1 MMSFMIATLRL
12 GKTSVDAINRLNAE
26 TVGLKEPAIEISVV
40 CTQVPTSFSEG
51 HYVVIWL
58 GSDNN
63 KGQATSWKQGFK
75 ALGKVLEVNRSGGF
89 QDTCE
94 TIVSIGYIFPEAV
107 SRLDILRE
115 APTAYYWASAMP
127 IIGLDDHSNQTIRI
141 IDEDEE
147 RSEVPALFYILNAV
161 SKGFFESITDVYPDL
176 REAFDYN
183 PPSPVAQTNVTSTDV
198 QERVIG
204 GNNYLLYGVP
214 GSGKSYTVKTE
225 YCNDPARMERVVF
238 HPDYTYSD
246 FVGQIL
252 PKTDGENISYI
263 FVPGPFTKLLKKAY
277 QDPANEYFLIIE
289 EINRGNA
296 PAIFGEVFQL
306 LDRSLDGISEY
317 VISNSDI
324 ASVVYGNPNRFVELP
339 SNFNIVAT
347 MNTSDQNVFTL
358 DTAFQRRWR
367 MRMIENDLE
376 KLDEMFANHPILDT
390 SVTWKQ
396 FNAVINALILES
408 NTRLSSSEDKRLG
421 THFVSTRD
429 LDYDENEINTQAS
442 PEARR
447 IAATQNSRFPE
458 KVLKY
463 LWDDAFKFSR
473 EEIFEVSQFASLEA
487 VVRWFRNASGNERFS
502 VFKDGVVG
510 SLTQSS

>member
-1 MMSFMIATLRL
+1 MMSFTLATLRL
-12 GKTSVDAINRLNAE
+12 GKTSVDAITRLNAE
-26 TVGLKEPAIEISVV
+26 TVGVKEPAIQIPVI
-40 CTQVPTSFSEG
+40 CTQVPTDFSSG
-51 HYVVIWL
+51 HYVLIWL
-58 GSDNN
+58 GSDNS
-63 KGQATSWKQGFK
+63 KGQPTAWKQGFK
-75 ALGKVLEVNRSGGF
+75 AVGRVIGVNRTGGF
-89 QDTCE
+89 QDSCE

-107 SRLDILRE
+107 NRLDILRE
-115 APTAYYWASAMP
+115 APTAYYWASAVP

-141 IDEDEE
+141 IDESEE
-147 RSEVPALFYILNAV
+147 RSEIPAVFYALNAV
-161 SKGFFESITDVYPDL
+161 SGDFFEAIAGVYPEL
-176 REAFDYN
+176 SEAFGYT
-183 PPSPVAQTNVTSTDV
+183 PPSPVGEPVIPEAMI
-198 QERVIG
+198 QERITG
-204 GNNYLLYGVP
+204 GANHLLYGVP

-225 YCNDPARMERVVF
+225 YCNNPERMERVVF

-252 PKTDGENISYI
+252 PRTDGENISYT

-277 QDPANEYFLIIE
+277 HNPANEYFLIVE

-306 LDRSLDGISEY
+306 LDRTADGVSEY
-317 VISNSDI
+317 AISNSDI
-324 ASVVYGNPNRFVELP
+324 ASVVYGNPGRMVELP

-376 KLDEMFANHPILDT
+376 KLDPAFANHPILDT
-390 SVTWKQ
+390 SVTWRQ
-396 FNAVINALILES
+396 FNAVLNTLILET

-421 THFVSTRD
+421 THFVSVQD
-429 LDYDENEINTQAS
+429 IEFDANEDNAD
-442 PEARR
+442 
-447 IAATQNSRFPE
+447 AAEKERKKAAMQNSKFPE

-473 EEIFEVSQFASLEA
+473 EEVFEVGEFASLEA
-487 VVRWFRNASGNERFS
+487 VVRKFKVARGNERLA
-502 VFKDGVVG
+502 VFKDSLRG
-510 SLTQSS
+510 SLI